1 MEDLKNK
8 AETLTDHVGDYV
20 ELYYK
25 LVVLNATEKATG
37 IASVSITSIIV
48 GVLSTF
54 VLFFASLGVGWWIG
68 EELNSMIGG
77 FGIIAGFYL
86 LVITAMMAFRKQII
100 PSIQNTII
108 KKIYEENDNVVSGPG
123 EREAG
128 VAKAA

>member
-37 IASVSITSIIV
+37 IASVSITSVIV
-48 GVLSTF
+48 GVLLLF
-54 VLFFASLGVGWWIG
+54 VLFFASLGVGWWLG

-77 FGIIAGFYL
+77 FGIVAGFYL
-86 LVITAMMAFRKQII
+86 LVVTIMMAFRKQII

-108 KKIYEENDNVVSGPG
+108 KKIYEENDNIVSGPDR
-123 EREAG
+123 REAG

>member
-54 VLFFASLGVGWWIG
+54 VLFFASLGVGWWLG

-86 LVITAMMAFRKQII
+86 LVITVMMAFRKQII

>member
-48 GVLSTF
+48 GVLMVF
-54 VLFFASLGVGWWIG
+54 VLFFASLGVGWWLG

-77 FGIIAGFYL
+77 FSIIAGFYL
-86 LVITAMMAFRKQII
+86 LVITVVMAFRKQII

-108 KKIYEENDNVVSGPG
+108 KKIYEENDNIVSGPDR
-123 EREAG
+123 REAG

>member
-8 AETLTDHVGDYV
+8 TETLTDHVGDYV

-37 IASVSITSIIV
+37 IASVSITSIVV
-48 GVLSTF
+48 GVLVVF
-54 VLFFASLGVGWWIG
+54 VLFFASLGVGWWLG

-77 FGIIAGFYL
+77 FSIIAGFYL
-86 LVITAMMAFRKQII
+86 LVITIMMALRKQII

-108 KKIYEENDNVVSGPG
+108 KKIYEENDNIVSGSDR
-123 EREAG
+123 RETG

>member
-20 ELYYK
+20 EIYYK
-25 LVVLNATEKATG
+25 LIVLNAAEKATG

-48 GVLSTF
+48 GVLSIF
-54 VLFFASLGVGWWIG
+54 VLFFGSLGIGWWLG
-68 EELNSMIGG
+68 EELQSMIGG
-77 FGIIAGFYL
+77 FGIVAGFYL
-86 LVITAMMAFRKQII
+86 LLIGIMMAFRKQII

-108 KKIYEENDNVVSGPG
+108 RKIYEEKDNVVSGPDQ
-123 EREAG
+123 RETG